1 MSYYLKGAV
10 VALCLDLHL
19 HAVGSCLAAVL
30 QGLWCSHGR
39 WGRGYSE
46 ADLIEAFAQRSADL
60 RDRLPQWLESVDDP
74 DLDGYLNSVGL
85 CLKPVAA
92 ASPWIGLT
100 AAVESGQL
108 LAHRVQRGSP
118 AQQAGVMVGDEL
130 VGLDGQRLR
139 EPAQLAAALRAGE
152 LQELL
157 ITRRSQLRSL
167 SVCSQAA
174 RPESFR
180 LVADPSATAQQQA
193 LQECW
198 LALLPSPNLAIETA
212 QTACAGVAP

>member
-1 MSYYLKGAV
+1 
-10 VALCLDLHL
+10 
-19 HAVGSCLAAVL
+19 
-30 QGLWCSHGR
+30 
-39 WGRGYSE
+39 
-46 ADLIEAFAQRSADL
+46 
-60 RDRLPQWLESVDDP
+60 
-74 DLDGYLNSVGL
+74 
-85 CLKPVAA
+85 
-92 ASPWIGLT
+92 
-100 AAVESGQL
+100 
-108 LAHRVQRGSP
+108 
-118 AQQAGVMVGDEL
+118 MVGDEL

-167 SVCSQAA
+167 SVCSQVA

-198 LALLPSPNLAIETA
+198 LALLPSPNLAIGTA